1 MRLVR
6 FLRHVAVPHWLVRRS
21 LSAADVMKIQKAI
34 RESETHHLAEL
45 AFVVE
50 GGLPLAHL
58 FAPKPARTR
67 AEELFASLRVW
78 DTEHNS
84 GVLVYVQLVDH
95 RIEIVADRGIAARVA
110 QVEWDAICR
119 AMEAAFREGRFAE
132 GALHAIGRCTALLA
146 AHFPSDGR
154 RNPNELPDR
163 PVVL

>member
-21 LSAADVMKIQKAI
+21 LSAADVLKIQKAI

-110 QVEWDAICR
+110 QSEWDALCR
-119 AMEAAFREGRFAE
+119 AMERRFRDGDYLGGALEAIE
-132 GALHAIGRCTALLA
+132 GATRLLER
-146 AHFPSDGR
+146 HFPPRGA
-154 RNPNELPDR
+154 NPNELPDK